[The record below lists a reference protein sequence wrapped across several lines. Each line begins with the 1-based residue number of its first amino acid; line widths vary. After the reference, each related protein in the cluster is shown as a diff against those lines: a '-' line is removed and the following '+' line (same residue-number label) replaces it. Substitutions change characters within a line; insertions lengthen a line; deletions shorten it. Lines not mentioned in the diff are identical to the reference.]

1 MKASELPS
9 FFLWT
14 QKKEIVLISFSCY
27 SSKDAWISKDSA
39 SGAVSPKMLS

>member
-9 FFLWT
+9 FFVDT
-14 QKKEIVLISFSCY
+14 KKEIVLISFSCY
-27 SSKDAWISKDSA
+27 SSKDVWISKDSA